1 MQRPIGDH
9 GNPEAAPF
17 SVALRN
23 EHPLDRSRSPRVG
36 VALQPGG
43 HLGLFPSR
51 EHDPAVDP
59 GRLAASV
66 ELGDPPHTQQSVC
79 VGTQHQLLQITDPLE
94 VPACIAVKIR
104 RRSLRTSSSTWRQ
117 STASQSMIS
126 SSGPFTVTVSNL
138 PIGSGVSDH
147 LVFTGSPDH
156 VSSLSGRAARP
167 YPTGYAA
174 TIWRRS
180 QIVRLPVSRC
190 LSVCRHRLLGSSSAC
205 RGVAPSPRSAYRQNS
220 PDPNRV
226 VMLRMNKIRPGR
238 VPPLPRGR

>member
-66 ELGDPPHTQQSVC
+66 ELGEPPHTQQSVC

-147 LVFTGSPDH
+147 LVFTGSPDPRQ
-156 VSSLSGRAARP
+156 LPSGRQHARIRP
-167 YPTGYAA
+167 VMRLPSGGGAKSCGCRFPVAFRCVGIGFLGHPAPAGELHLPHGRPTGR
-174 TIWRRS
+174 I
-180 QIVRLPVSRC
+180 
-190 LSVCRHRLLGSSSAC
+190 HRPQQGC
-205 RGVAPSPRSAYRQNS
+205 HVAHEQDSTGQGAPF
-220 PDPNRV
+220 
-226 VMLRMNKIRPGR
+226 
-238 VPPLPRGR
+238 PRGR